1 MKEVILLR
9 FGEMFLK
16 GKNYSFFAKT
26 LYNNIKNAIK
36 KYNCKI
42 EKIAGRYL
50 VTDFNE
56 FNKDEVVDTLTK
68 IFGLVSLSIATEVE
82 STQEAITD
90 FCKGIVIS
98 KKTFKVDV
106 KRADKRFPIKSYEFA
121 ATLGGVILKNNPGL
135 KVDVH
140 TPEEVVSVDIRES
153 GKTYI
158 SYEKIP
164 CAGGMP
170 IGTAGKSMLL
180 LSGGIDSPVACYQ
193 MAKRGLNINAIHFH
207 SYPYTSEQ
215 AKDKVISL
223 AKLLTPYCGHINLF
237 IVPFTK
243 IQENIH
249 KLCDDEYMVI
259 LVRRFMMDIAERV
272 AKNSGCT
279 SLITGESLG
288 QVASQTVES
297 ITATNNA
304 VKLLPV
310 FRPLIGMDKSEI
322 MEISKKIGTYETS
335 ILPYEDCCSVFLPDS
350 PVTKPKLDRIE
361 RNEKLLDRETLINEA
376 INNIEIM
383 KIF

>member
-36 KYNCKI
+36 KFDCQI

-50 VTDFNE
+50 VTGFND
-56 FNKDEVVDTLTK
+56 FNKDEVISALTK
-68 IFGLVSLSIATEVE
+68 IFGLVSLSVATEMPTDIE
-82 STQEAITD
+82 TIKD
-90 FCKGIVIS
+90 FCKTITINKS
-98 KKTFKVDV
+98 TFKVDV
-106 KRADKRFPIKSYEFA
+106 KRADKRFPVKSFEFA
-121 ATLGGVILKNNPGL
+121 ATLGGVILKNNPKL

-140 TPEEVVSVDIRES
+140 NPEEIVSVDIRES

-158 SYEKIP
+158 SYDKIP

-180 LSGGIDSPVACYQ
+180 LSGGIDSPVSCYQ

-215 AKDKVISL
+215 AKDKVITL
-223 AKLLTPYCGHINLF
+223 AKLLTPYVGHINLF

-259 LVRRFMMDIAERV
+259 LVRRFMMEIAERV
-272 AKNSGCT
+272 ATNSGCT

-304 VKLLPV
+304 VRLLPV

-335 ILPYEDCCSVFLPDS
+335 ILPYEDCCSVFLPDA
-350 PVTKPKLDRIE
+350 PVTKPKLDRIK
-361 RNEKLLDRETLINEA
+361 RNEDLLDREALITEA
-376 INNIEIM
+376 IENIEIM
-383 KIF
+383 KIY

>member
-50 VTDFNE
+50 VTDFND
-56 FNKDEVVDTLTK
+56 FNKEEVISALTK
-68 IFGLVSLSIATEVE
+68 IFGLVSLSVATEVD
-82 STQEAITD
+82 STEEAIID
-90 FCKGIVIS
+90 FCKNIVINKS
-98 KKTFKVDV
+98 TFKVDV

-121 ATLGGVILKNNPGL
+121 SKLGGVILANNKGL

-140 TPEEVVSVDIRES
+140 SPEEVVSVDIRES

-158 SYEKIP
+158 SYDKIA

-223 AKLLTPYCGHINLF
+223 AKLLTPYCGHINLY

-272 AKNSGCT
+272 ANMSGCT

-322 MEISKKIGTYETS
+322 MEISKNIGTYETS

-361 RNEKLLDRETLINEA
+361 RNEKLLDREVLISEA
-376 INNIEIM
+376 IQNIDIM
-383 KIF
+383 KIY

>member
-9 FGEMFLK
+9 YGEMFLK
-16 GKNYSFFAKT
+16 GKNYSFFDKT
-26 LYNNIKNAIK
+26 LFNNIKNVVK
-36 KYNCKI
+36 KHDCKI
-42 EKIAGRYL
+42 EKISGRY
-50 VTDFNE
+50 VVSGFND
-56 FNKDEVVDTLTK
+56 FNKDEVISSLTK
-68 IFGLVSLSIATEVE
+68 IFGLVSLSVATELSNDMAEIENFCE
-82 STQEAITD
+82 SIRID
-90 FCKGIVIS
+90 

-106 KRADKRFPIKSYEFA
+106 KRADKRFPLKSFEFA
-121 ATLGGVILKNNPGL
+121 AKLGGIVLKNNRGL

-140 TPEEVVSVDIRES
+140 TPEVVVSVDIRES
-153 GKTYI
+153 GKTYV
-158 SYEKIP
+158 SYDKIA
-164 CAGGMP
+164 CVGGMP

-180 LSGGIDSPVACYQ
+180 LSGGIDSPVACFQ
-193 MAKRGLNINAIHFH
+193 MAKRGLTINAIHFH

-215 AKDKVISL
+215 AKDKVITL
-223 AKLLTPYCGHINLF
+223 AKLLTPYVGHINLH

-243 IQENIH
+243 IQEEIH
-249 KLCDDEYMVI
+249 KCCDEEYMVI

-272 AKNSGCT
+272 ANNSGCT

-322 MEISKKIGTYETS
+322 MEISKAIGTYETS

-350 PVTKPKLDRIE
+350 PVTKPKLDRIA
-361 RNEKLLDRETLINEA
+361 RNEEKLDRETLINDA
-376 INNIEIM
+376 IENIEVM
-383 KIF
+383 KIY

>member
-9 FGEMFLK
+9 YGEMFLK
-16 GKNYSFFAKT
+16 GKNYSFFDKT
-26 LYNNIKNAIK
+26 LFNNIKNVVK
-36 KYNCKI
+36 KHDCRI
-42 EKIAGRYL
+42 EKISGRY
-50 VTDFNE
+50 VVSGFND
-56 FNKDEVVDTLTK
+56 FNKDEVISSLTK
-68 IFGLVSLSIATEVE
+68 IFGLVSLSVATELSNDMAEIENFCE
-82 STQEAITD
+82 SIRID
-90 FCKGIVIS
+90 

-106 KRADKRFPIKSYEFA
+106 KRADKRFPLKSFEFA
-121 ATLGGVILKNNPGL
+121 AKLGGIVLKNNRGL

-140 TPEEVVSVDIRES
+140 TPDVIVSVDIRES
-153 GKTYI
+153 GKTYV
-158 SYEKIP
+158 SYDKIA
-164 CAGGMP
+164 CVGGMP

-180 LSGGIDSPVACYQ
+180 LSGGIDSPVACFQ
-193 MAKRGLNINAIHFH
+193 MAKRGLTINAIHFH

-215 AKDKVISL
+215 AKDKVITL
-223 AKLLTPYCGHINLF
+223 AKLLTPYVGHINLH

-243 IQENIH
+243 IQEEIH
-249 KLCDDEYMVI
+249 KCCDEEYMVI

-272 AKNSGCT
+272 ANNSGCT

-322 MEISKKIGTYETS
+322 MEISKAIGTYETS

-350 PVTKPKLDRIE
+350 PVTKPKLDRIA
-361 RNEKLLDRETLINEA
+361 RNEEKLDRETLINDA
-376 INNIEIM
+376 IENIEVM
-383 KIF
+383 KIY

>member
-16 GKNYSFFAKT
+16 GKNYSFFDKT
-26 LYNNIKNAIK
+26 LFNNIKNVIK
-36 KYNCKI
+36 KLGCKI
-42 EKIAGRYL
+42 EKISGRY
-50 VTDFNE
+50 VVSDFND
-56 FNKDEVVDTLTK
+56 FNKDEVISALTK
-68 IFGLVSLSIATEVE
+68 IFGLVSLSVATELPNDMAE
-82 STQEAITD
+82 IEK
-90 FCKGIVIS
+90 FCETIRIDQ
-98 KKTFKVDV
+98 KTFKVDV
-106 KRADKRFPIKSYEFA
+106 KRADKRFPLMSYEFA
-121 ATLGGVILKNNPGL
+121 AKLGGIILKNNRGL

-140 TPEEVVSVDIRES
+140 TPDVVVSVDIRES
-153 GKTYI
+153 GKTYV
-158 SYEKIP
+158 SYDKIP

-193 MAKRGLNINAIHFH
+193 MAKRGLTINAIHFH

-223 AKLLTPYCGHINLF
+223 ARLLTPYVGHINLF

-243 IQENIH
+243 IQEEIH
-249 KLCDDEYMVI
+249 KCCDEEYMVI

-272 AKNSGCT
+272 ANNSGCT

-304 VKLLPV
+304 IKLLPV

-322 MEISKKIGTYETS
+322 MEISKAIGTYETS

-350 PVTKPKLDRIE
+350 PVTKPKLDRIA
-361 RNEKLLDRETLINEA
+361 RNEALLDRETLIADA
-376 INNIEIM
+376 IENIEVM
-383 KIF
+383 KIY

>member
-9 FGEMFLK
+9 YGEMFLK
-16 GKNYSFFAKT
+16 GKNYSFFDKT
-26 LYNNIKNAIK
+26 LFNNIKNVVK
-36 KYNCKI
+36 KHDCKI
-42 EKIAGRYL
+42 EKISGRY
-50 VTDFNE
+50 VVSGFND
-56 FNKDEVVDTLTK
+56 FNKDEVISSLTK
-68 IFGLVSLSIATEVE
+68 IFGLVSLSVATELSNDMAE
-82 STQEAITD
+82 IEK
-90 FCKGIVIS
+90 FCEGIRID

-106 KRADKRFPIKSYEFA
+106 KRADKRFPLKSFEFA
-121 ATLGGVILKNNPGL
+121 AKLGGIVLRNNRGL

-140 TPEEVVSVDIRES
+140 TPEVVVSVDIRES
-153 GKTYI
+153 GKTYV
-158 SYEKIP
+158 SYDKIT
-164 CAGGMP
+164 CVGGMP

-180 LSGGIDSPVACYQ
+180 LSGGIDSPVACFQ
-193 MAKRGLNINAIHFH
+193 MAKRGLTINAIHFH

-215 AKDKVISL
+215 AKDKVITL
-223 AKLLTPYCGHINLF
+223 AKLLTPYVGHINLH

-243 IQENIH
+243 IQEEIH
-249 KLCDDEYMVI
+249 KCCDEEYMVI

-272 AKNSGCT
+272 ANNSGCT

-322 MEISKKIGTYETS
+322 MEISKAIGTYETS

-350 PVTKPKLDRIE
+350 PVTKPKLDRIA
-361 RNEKLLDRETLINEA
+361 RNEAKLDRETLINDA
-376 INNIEIM
+376 IENIEVM
-383 KIF
+383 KIY

>member
-36 KYNCKI
+36 KYDCKI

-50 VTDFNE
+50 VTDFND
-56 FNKDEVVDTLTK
+56 FNKDEVISALTK
-68 IFGLVSLSIATEVE
+68 IFGLVSLSVATEVD
-82 STQEAITD
+82 STEEAIID
-90 FCKGIVIS
+90 FCKNIVINKS
-98 KKTFKVDV
+98 TFKVDV

-121 ATLGGVILKNNPGL
+121 SKLGGVILANNKGL

-140 TPEEVVSVDIRES
+140 SPEEVVSIDIRES

-158 SYEKIP
+158 SYDKIA

-223 AKLLTPYCGHINLF
+223 AKLLTPYCGHINLY

-272 AKNSGCT
+272 ANMSGCT

-322 MEISKKIGTYETS
+322 MEISKNIGTYETS

-361 RNEKLLDRETLINEA
+361 RNEKLLDREALISEA
-376 INNIEIM
+376 IQNIDIM
-383 KIF
+383 KIY

>member
-36 KYNCKI
+36 KYDCKI

-50 VTDFNE
+50 VTDFND
-56 FNKDEVVDTLTK
+56 FNKDEVISALTK
-68 IFGLVSLSIATEVE
+68 IFGLVSLSVATEVD
-82 STQEAITD
+82 STEEAIID
-90 FCKGIVIS
+90 FCKNIVINKS
-98 KKTFKVDV
+98 TFKVDV

-121 ATLGGVILKNNPGL
+121 SKLGGVILANNKGL

-140 TPEEVVSVDIRES
+140 SPEEVVSVDIRES

-158 SYEKIP
+158 SYDKIA
-164 CAGGMP
+164 CVGGMP

-223 AKLLTPYCGHINLF
+223 AKLLTPYCGHINLY

-272 AKNSGCT
+272 ANMSGCT

-322 MEISKKIGTYETS
+322 MEISKNIGTYETS
-335 ILPYEDCCSVFLPDS
+335 ILPYDDCCSVFLPDS

-361 RNEKLLDRETLINEA
+361 RNEKLLDREALISEA
-376 INNIEIM
+376 IQNIDIM
-383 KIF
+383 KIY

>member
-9 FGEMFLK
+9 YGEMFLK
-16 GKNYSFFAKT
+16 GKNYSFFDKT
-26 LYNNIKNAIK
+26 LFNNIKNVVK
-36 KYNCKI
+36 KHDCKI
-42 EKIAGRYL
+42 EKISGRY
-50 VTDFNE
+50 VVSGFND
-56 FNKDEVVDTLTK
+56 FNKDEVISSLTK
-68 IFGLVSLSIATEVE
+68 IFGLVSLSVATELSNDMAE
-82 STQEAITD
+82 IEN
-90 FCKGIVIS
+90 FCEGIRID

-106 KRADKRFPIKSYEFA
+106 KRADKRFPLKSFEFA
-121 ATLGGVILKNNPGL
+121 AKLGGVVLKNNRGL

-140 TPEEVVSVDIRES
+140 TPEVVVSVDIRES
-153 GKTYI
+153 GKTYV
-158 SYEKIP
+158 SYDKIT
-164 CAGGMP
+164 CVGGMP

-180 LSGGIDSPVACYQ
+180 LSGGIDSPVACFQ
-193 MAKRGLNINAIHFH
+193 MAKRGLTINAIHFH

-215 AKDKVISL
+215 AKDKVITL
-223 AKLLTPYCGHINLF
+223 AKLLTPYVGHINLH

-243 IQENIH
+243 IQEEIH
-249 KLCDDEYMVI
+249 KCCDEEYMVI

-272 AKNSGCT
+272 ANNSGCT

-322 MEISKKIGTYETS
+322 MEISKAIGTYETS

-350 PVTKPKLDRIE
+350 PVTKPKLDRIA
-361 RNEKLLDRETLINEA
+361 RNEAKLDRETLINDA
-376 INNIEIM
+376 IENIEVM
-383 KIF
+383 KIY

>member
-36 KYNCKI
+36 KYDCKI

-50 VTDFNE
+50 VTDFND
-56 FNKDEVVDTLTK
+56 FNKDEVISALTK
-68 IFGLVSLSIATEVE
+68 IFGLVSLSVATEVD
-82 STQEAITD
+82 STEEAIID
-90 FCKGIVIS
+90 FCKNIVINKS
-98 KKTFKVDV
+98 SFKVDV

-121 ATLGGVILKNNPGL
+121 SKLGGVILANNKGL

-140 TPEEVVSVDIRES
+140 SPEEVVSIDIRES

-158 SYEKIP
+158 SYDKIA

-223 AKLLTPYCGHINLF
+223 AKLLTPYCGHINLY

-272 AKNSGCT
+272 ANMSGCT

-322 MEISKKIGTYETS
+322 MEISKNIGTYETS

-361 RNEKLLDRETLINEA
+361 RNEKLLDREALISEA
-376 INNIEIM
+376 IQNIDIM
-383 KIF
+383 KIY

>member
-16 GKNYSFFAKT
+16 GKNYNFFAKT

-36 KYNCKI
+36 KYDCQI

-50 VTDFNE
+50 VTGFND
-56 FNKDEVVDTLTK
+56 FNKDEVVSALTK
-68 IFGLVSLSIATEVE
+68 IFGLVSLSIATEVN
-82 STQEAITD
+82 STQEEILD
-90 FCKGIVIS
+90 FCKSIVIN
-98 KKTFKVDV
+98 KNTFKVDV
-106 KRADKRFPIKSYEFA
+106 KRADKRFPMKSYEFA
-121 ATLGGVILKNNPGL
+121 AKVGGVILKNNKNI

-140 TPEEVVSVDIRES
+140 NPEEIVFVDIRES

-158 SYEKIP
+158 SYDKIP

-215 AKDKVISL
+215 ARDKVVTL
-223 AKLLTPYCGHINLF
+223 AKLLTPYVGHINLF
-237 IVPFTK
+237 IVPFTE

-249 KLCDDEYMVI
+249 KNCDDEYMVI

-272 AKNSGCT
+272 ATLNGCT

-297 ITATNNA
+297 ITITNNA
-304 VKLLPV
+304 VKYLPV

-322 MEISKKIGTYETS
+322 MEISQKIGTYETS

-361 RNEKLLDRETLINEA
+361 RNEKLLDREALIQKA
-376 INNIEIM
+376 IENIEIM
-383 KIF
+383 KIY

>member
-36 KYNCKI
+36 KYDCKI

-56 FNKDEVVDTLTK
+56 FNKDEVIDTLTK
-68 IFGLVSLSIATEVE
+68 IFGLVSLSVATEVE
-82 STQEAITD
+82 STPEAIAD
-90 FCKGIVIS
+90 FCKNIIIS

-121 ATLGGVILKNNPGL
+121 ATLGGIILKNNPGL

-140 TPEEVVSVDIRES
+140 NPEEVVSVDIRES

-361 RNEKLLDRETLINEA
+361 RNEKLLDRESLINEA
-376 INNIEIM
+376 INNIEVM

>member
-36 KYNCKI
+36 KYDCKI

-50 VTDFNE
+50 VTDFND
-56 FNKDEVVDTLTK
+56 FNKDEVISALTK
-68 IFGLVSLSIATEVE
+68 IFGLVSLSVATEVD
-82 STQEAITD
+82 STEEAITD
-90 FCKGIVIS
+90 FCKNIVINKS
-98 KKTFKVDV
+98 TFKVDV

-121 ATLGGVILKNNPGL
+121 SKLGGVILANNKGL

-140 TPEEVVSVDIRES
+140 SPEEVVSVDIRES

-158 SYEKIP
+158 SYDKIA

-215 AKDKVISL
+215 AKDKVINL
-223 AKLLTPYCGHINLF
+223 AKLLTPYCGHINLY

-272 AKNSGCT
+272 ANMSGCT

-322 MEISKKIGTYETS
+322 MEISKNIGTYETS

-350 PVTKPKLDRIE
+350 PVTKPKLDRIA
-361 RNEKLLDRETLINEA
+361 RNEKLLDREALISEA
-376 INNIEIM
+376 IQNIEIM
-383 KIF
+383 KIY

>member
-36 KYNCKI
+36 KYDCKI

-56 FNKDEVVDTLTK
+56 FNKDEVIDTLTK
-68 IFGLVSLSIATEVE
+68 IFGLVSLSVATEVE

-90 FCKGIVIS
+90 FCKSIVIQ
-98 KKTFKVDV
+98 KNTFKVDV

-140 TPEEVVSVDIRES
+140 TPEEIVSVDIRES

-361 RNEKLLDRETLINEA
+361 RNEKLLDRESLINEA
-376 INNIEIM
+376 IANIEVM

>member
-56 FNKDEVVDTLTK
+56 FNKDEVIDTLTK

-361 RNEKLLDRETLINEA
+361 RNEKLLDRESLINEA

>member
-36 KYNCKI
+36 KYDCKI

-56 FNKDEVVDTLTK
+56 FNKDEVIDTLTK
-68 IFGLVSLSIATEVE
+68 IFGLVSLSVATEVE
-82 STQEAITD
+82 STPEAIAD
-90 FCKGIVIS
+90 FCKNIVIS

-361 RNEKLLDRETLINEA
+361 RNEKLLDRESLINEA
-376 INNIEIM
+376 INNIEVM

>member
-9 FGEMFLK
+9 YGEMFLK
-16 GKNYSFFAKT
+16 GKNYSFFDKT
-26 LYNNIKNAIK
+26 LFNNIKNVVK
-36 KYNCKI
+36 KHDCKI
-42 EKIAGRYL
+42 EKISGRY
-50 VTDFNE
+50 VVSGFND
-56 FNKDEVVDTLTK
+56 FNKDEVISSLTK
-68 IFGLVSLSIATEVE
+68 IFGLVSLSVATELSNDMSEIENFCE
-82 STQEAITD
+82 SIRID
-90 FCKGIVIS
+90 

-106 KRADKRFPIKSYEFA
+106 KRADKRFPLKSFEFA
-121 ATLGGVILKNNPGL
+121 AKLGGIVLKNNRGL

-140 TPEEVVSVDIRES
+140 TPEVVVSVDIRES
-153 GKTYI
+153 GKTYV
-158 SYEKIP
+158 SYDKIA
-164 CAGGMP
+164 CVGGMP

-180 LSGGIDSPVACYQ
+180 LSGGIDSPVACFQ
-193 MAKRGLNINAIHFH
+193 MAKRGLTINAIHFH

-215 AKDKVISL
+215 AKDKVITL
-223 AKLLTPYCGHINLF
+223 AKLLTPYVGHINLH

-243 IQENIH
+243 IQEEIH
-249 KLCDDEYMVI
+249 KCCDEEYMVI

-272 AKNSGCT
+272 ANNSGCT

-322 MEISKKIGTYETS
+322 MEISKAIGTYETS

-350 PVTKPKLDRIE
+350 PVTKPKLDRIA
-361 RNEKLLDRETLINEA
+361 RNEEKLDRETLINDA
-376 INNIEIM
+376 IENIEVM
-383 KIF
+383 KIY

>member
-36 KYNCKI
+36 KYDCKI

-82 STQEAITD
+82 STPEAIAD
-90 FCKGIVIS
+90 FCKNIVIS

-361 RNEKLLDRETLINEA
+361 RNEKLLDRESLINEA
-376 INNIEIM
+376 INNIEVM

>member
-9 FGEMFLK
+9 YGEMFLK
-16 GKNYSFFAKT
+16 GKNYSFFDKT
-26 LYNNIKNAIK
+26 LFNNIKNVVK
-36 KYNCKI
+36 KHDCKI
-42 EKIAGRYL
+42 EKISGRY
-50 VTDFNE
+50 VVSGFND
-56 FNKDEVVDTLTK
+56 FNKDEVISSLTK
-68 IFGLVSLSIATEVE
+68 IFGLVSLSVATELSNDMAEIENFCE
-82 STQEAITD
+82 SIRID
-90 FCKGIVIS
+90 

-106 KRADKRFPIKSYEFA
+106 KRADKRFPLKSFEFA
-121 ATLGGVILKNNPGL
+121 AKLGGIVLKNNRGL

-140 TPEEVVSVDIRES
+140 TPEVVVSVDIRES
-153 GKTYI
+153 GKTYV
-158 SYEKIP
+158 SYDKIT
-164 CAGGMP
+164 CVGGMP

-180 LSGGIDSPVACYQ
+180 LSGGIDSPVACFQ
-193 MAKRGLNINAIHFH
+193 MAKRGLTINAIHFH

-215 AKDKVISL
+215 AKDKVITL
-223 AKLLTPYCGHINLF
+223 AKLLTPYVGHINLH

-243 IQENIH
+243 IQEEIH
-249 KLCDDEYMVI
+249 KCCDEEYMVI

-272 AKNSGCT
+272 ANNSGCT

-322 MEISKKIGTYETS
+322 MEISKAIGTYETS

-350 PVTKPKLDRIE
+350 PVTKPKLDRIA
-361 RNEKLLDRETLINEA
+361 RNEEKLDRETLINYLKEL
-376 INNIEIM
+376 N
-383 KIF
+383 KHL

>member
-36 KYNCKI
+36 KYDCKI

-56 FNKDEVVDTLTK
+56 FNKDEVIDTLTK
-68 IFGLVSLSIATEVE
+68 IFGLVSLSVATEVE
-82 STQEAITD
+82 STPEAIAD
-90 FCKGIVIS
+90 FCKNIIIS

-140 TPEEVVSVDIRES
+140 TPDEVVSVDIRES

-361 RNEKLLDRETLINEA
+361 RNEKLLDRESLINEA
-376 INNIEIM
+376 INNIEVM

>member
-26 LYNNIKNAIK
+26 LYNNIKNAIRQ
-36 KYNCKI
+36 YNCNI

-50 VTDFNE
+50 VIGFND
-56 FNKDEVVDTLTK
+56 FNKDEVIDRLTK
-68 IFGLVSLSIATEVE
+68 VFGLVSLSVATEVE
-82 STQEAITD
+82 NTVEAITE
-90 FCKGIVIS
+90 FVESIRIS

-106 KRADKRFPIKSYEFA
+106 KRADKRFPIGSCEFA
-121 ATLGGVILKNNPGL
+121 AKLGGIILKNNKGL

-140 TPEEVVSVDIRES
+140 SPEEVVSVDIRES

-158 SYEKIP
+158 SYDKVM
-164 CAGGMP
+164 CVGGMP

-180 LSGGIDSPVACYQ
+180 LSGGIDSPVACFQ
-193 MAKRGLNINAIHFH
+193 MAKRGLTINAIHFH

-223 AKLLTPYCGHINLF
+223 AKLLTPYVGHINLF
-237 IVPFTK
+237 VVPFTK
-243 IQENIH
+243 IQETIH
-249 KLCDDEYMVI
+249 KECDEEYMVI

-272 AKNSGCT
+272 ASLNGCS

-335 ILPYEDCCSVFLPDS
+335 ILPYEDCCSVFLPDA
-350 PVTKPKLDRIE
+350 PVTKPKLDRIAK
-361 RNEKLLDRETLINEA
+361 NEAHLDRENLINEA
-376 INNIEIM
+376 IENIEVL
-383 KIF
+383 KIY

>member
-9 FGEMFLK
+9 YGEMFLK
-16 GKNYSFFAKT
+16 GKNYSFFDKT
-26 LYNNIKNAIK
+26 LFNNIKNVVK
-36 KYNCKI
+36 KHDCKI
-42 EKIAGRYL
+42 EKISGRY
-50 VTDFNE
+50 VVSGFND
-56 FNKDEVVDTLTK
+56 FNKDEVISSLTK
-68 IFGLVSLSIATEVE
+68 IFGLVSLSVATELSNDMAEIENFCE
-82 STQEAITD
+82 SIRID
-90 FCKGIVIS
+90 

-106 KRADKRFPIKSYEFA
+106 KRADKRFPLKSFEFA
-121 ATLGGVILKNNPGL
+121 AKLGGIVLKNNRGL

-140 TPEEVVSVDIRES
+140 TPEVVVSVDIRES
-153 GKTYI
+153 GKTYV
-158 SYEKIP
+158 SYDKIT
-164 CAGGMP
+164 CVGGMP

-180 LSGGIDSPVACYQ
+180 LSGGIDSPVACFQ
-193 MAKRGLNINAIHFH
+193 MAKRGLTINAIHFH

-215 AKDKVISL
+215 AKDKVITL
-223 AKLLTPYCGHINLF
+223 AKLLTPYVGHINLH

-243 IQENIH
+243 IQEEIH
-249 KLCDDEYMVI
+249 KCCDEEYMVI

-272 AKNSGCT
+272 ANNSGCT

-322 MEISKKIGTYETS
+322 MEISKAIGTYETS

-350 PVTKPKLDRIE
+350 PVTKPKLDRIA
-361 RNEKLLDRETLINEA
+361 RNEEKLDRETLINDA
-376 INNIEIM
+376 IENIEVM
-383 KIF
+383 KIY

>member
-36 KYNCKI
+36 KYDCKI

-56 FNKDEVVDTLTK
+56 FNKDEVIDTLTK
-68 IFGLVSLSIATEVE
+68 IFGLVSLSVATEVE
-82 STQEAITD
+82 STPEAIAD
-90 FCKGIVIS
+90 FCKNIIIS

-361 RNEKLLDRETLINEA
+361 RNEKLLDRESLINEA
-376 INNIEIM
+376 INNIEVM

>member
-36 KYNCKI
+36 KYDCKI

-50 VTDFNE
+50 VTDFND
-56 FNKDEVVDTLTK
+56 FNKDEVISALTK
-68 IFGLVSLSIATEVE
+68 IFGLVSLSVATEVD
-82 STQEAITD
+82 STEEAIID
-90 FCKGIVIS
+90 FCKNIVINKS
-98 KKTFKVDV
+98 TFKVDV

-121 ATLGGVILKNNPGL
+121 SKLGGVILANNKGL

-140 TPEEVVSVDIRES
+140 SPEEVVSVDIRES

-158 SYEKIP
+158 SYDKIA

-223 AKLLTPYCGHINLF
+223 AKLLTPYCGHINLY

-272 AKNSGCT
+272 ANMSGCT

-322 MEISKKIGTYETS
+322 MEISKNIGTYETS

-361 RNEKLLDRETLINEA
+361 RNEKLLDREALISGA
-376 INNIEIM
+376 IQNIDIM
-383 KIF
+383 KIY

>member
-36 KYNCKI
+36 KYDCKI

-50 VTDFNE
+50 VTDFND
-56 FNKDEVVDTLTK
+56 FNKDEVISALTK
-68 IFGLVSLSIATEVE
+68 IFGLVSLSVATEVD
-82 STQEAITD
+82 STEEAIID
-90 FCKGIVIS
+90 FCKNIVINKS
-98 KKTFKVDV
+98 TFKVDV

-121 ATLGGVILKNNPGL
+121 SKLGGVILANNKGL

-140 TPEEVVSVDIRES
+140 SPEEVVSVDIRES

-158 SYEKIP
+158 SYDKIA

-193 MAKRGLNINAIHFH
+193 MAKRGLNINVIHFH

-223 AKLLTPYCGHINLF
+223 AKLLTPYCGHINLY

-272 AKNSGCT
+272 ANMSGCT

-322 MEISKKIGTYETS
+322 MEISKNIGTYETS

-361 RNEKLLDRETLINEA
+361 RNEKLLDREALISEA
-376 INNIEIM
+376 IQNIDIM
-383 KIF
+383 KIY